1 MQHACEVTLC
11 HDTVQHTSTAHQTP
25 LLAELICAAQGQ
37 LSSCSQNCACVCASA
52 SMPMHSEAFVV
63 MQAERR
69 SCKRCKHAPELN
81 LDAESDDG
89 PKVVHKGPPLV
100 PVSVPADQDAYSVL
114 RAAMQTHLPWVHERM
129 CAAQDPHAEHVQLMK
144 HAESLLTANSGDAG
158 AVVMM
163 RSKAEQLRNAQDSEL
178 RDMVLQDL
186 TMYVTLANSH
196 KTHSKEVARHMH
208 SNDIWMLGAD
218 LALLAKLCDLLLKI
232 VEKVCSCRYIESE
245 LPS

>member
-1 MQHACEVTLC
+1 
-11 HDTVQHTSTAHQTP
+11 
-25 LLAELICAAQGQ
+25 
-37 LSSCSQNCACVCASA
+37 
-52 SMPMHSEAFVV
+52 MP
-63 MQAERR
+63 
-69 SCKRCKHAPELN
+69 PELN

-89 PKVVHKGPPLV
+89 PKVVDKDPATCKF
-100 PVSVPADQDAYSVL
+100 VPADQDAYSVL

-163 RSKAEQLRNAQDSEL
+163 RSKAEKLRNAQDSEL

-218 LALLAKLCDLLLKI
+218 LALLAKLVDLLLKI
-232 VEKVCSCRYIESE
+232 AGKVRGCGYIESE
-245 LPS
+245 LPSKAWHPQWAQCNRLRSLTRLHAHLSLHASLQPAQYHQVRSHAQAALKSNLSHTSCHVVLKLWI